1 METVPIICKFKSG
14 LWHPKPDR
22 LLGGPRFKDGVPPT
36 AQARSRA
43 RACANRS
50 AR

>member
-1 METVPIICKFKSG
+1 METAPIICKSKSS
-14 LWHPKPDR
+14 LWLPAEQHT
-22 LLGGPRFKDGVPPT
+22 LKDGVPPT